1 MEFLARKRHSLLRF
15 ATSILIFSV
24 GHSNKLVL
32 IFRYFNR
39 ELLQSLVAVTAI
51 IVVIFL
57 GNQLVRYLNNAA
69 AGQMAIAVVGKL
81 MLLEIPYLLSL
92 LLPLTCFIA
101 LLLTLGRFSADNEL
115 LVLAACGLSMG
126 QQFRL
131 ITKALA
137 STTAL
142 VAILTLWGLPHI
154 AMLRD
159 QLLSTTNAGASID
172 TIVPGQFQADSSG
185 NHVFYIDQS
194 SVDHRHLRGIF
205 MAEKRPIANSHD
217 YDDNNWNVV
226 IAHHGQLVEHGH
238 SQYLA
243 IENGHRYNGLAGEAN
258 IDQGSFG
265 SYQVL
270 LGGVPLADMSTQMD
284 ALPSQSLLMLWLV
297 KHDRLAAAELQWRLS
312 LPITTLLLGLLALPL
327 GQLPPRQSRY
337 ARLISGILI
346 FIIYANSLFLFRAW
360 IGAGTIAIIPGMA
373 WTHFCLALL
382 CAALYWHKYPELRF
396 KRRGKKT

>member
-1 MEFLARKRHSLLRF
+1 M
-15 ATSILIFSV
+15 
-24 GHSNKLVL
+24 L

-57 GNQLVRYLNNAA
+57 GNQLVRYLNDAA

-115 LVLAACGLSMG
+115 LVLAACGLSVS

-131 ITKALA
+131 ITKILF
-137 STTAL
+137 STTVL

-205 MAEKRPIANSHD
+205 MAEKRAIPNSKD
-217 YDDNNWNVV
+217 YDDNHWNVV
-226 IAHHGQLVEHGH
+226 IAHHGELVEHGA

-243 IENGHRYNGLAGEAN
+243 IQNGHRYSGIAGQAN

-270 LGGVPLADMSTQMD
+270 LGGVPLTDVSNQMD
-284 ALPSQSLLMLWLV
+284 ALPSQSLLMLWLG
-297 KHDRLAAAELQWRLS
+297 KQDRRAAAELQWRLS

-360 IGAGTIAIIPGMA
+360 IGAGTISIIPGMGWA
-373 WTHFCLALL
+373 HMCLAVL
-382 CAALYWHKYPELRF
+382 CAAFYWRKYPELRF

>member
-1 MEFLARKRHSLLRF
+1 MLYLTRKEEHLSHFVVSLL
-15 ATSILIFSV
+15 TFSV

-57 GNQLVRYLNNAA
+57 GNQLVRYLNDAA
-69 AGQMAIAVVGKL
+69 EGQMAIAVVGKL

-115 LVLAACGLSMG
+115 LVLAACGLSMS

-131 ITKALA
+131 IMKVVFG
-137 STTAL
+137 TTLL
-142 VAILTLWGLPHI
+142 VAVLTLWGLPHI

-172 TIVPGQFQADSSG
+172 TIVPGHFQADSSG

-205 MAEKRPIANSHD
+205 MAEKRSIPNSNN
-217 YDDNNWNVV
+217 YDDNHWNVV
-226 IAHHGQLVEHGH
+226 IAKYGVLVEHGT

-243 IENGHRYNGLAGEAN
+243 IQNGQRYSGVAGQAN
-258 IDQGSFG
+258 MDQGTFG

-270 LGGVPLADMSTQMD
+270 LGGAPLADVSAEMD
-284 ALPSQSLLMLWLV
+284 ALPSKSLWALWWK
-297 KHDRLAAAELQWRLS
+297 KHNRLAAAELQWRLS
-312 LPITTLLLGLLALPL
+312 LPVTTLLLGLLALPL
-327 GQLPPRQSRY
+327 GQLPPRHSRY

-346 FIIYANSLFLFRAW
+346 FIIYANSLFLLRAW
-360 IGAGTIAIIPGMA
+360 IGAGTLPIMPGMGWA
-373 WTHFCLALL
+373 HLCLAVL
-382 CAALYWHKYPELRF
+382 CAIMYWHKYPELRF
-396 KRRGKKT
+396 KRRGKTL

>member
-1 MEFLARKRHSLLRF
+1 M
-15 ATSILIFSV
+15 
-24 GHSNKLVL
+24 L

-57 GNQLVRYLNNAA
+57 GNQLVRYLNDAA

-131 ITKALA
+131 ITKVLFG
-137 STTAL
+137 TTIL

-185 NHVFYIDQS
+185 RHVFYIDQS
-194 SVDHRHLRGIF
+194 SVDHHHLSGIF
-205 MAEKRPIANSHD
+205 MAEKRPVPNSSD

-226 IAHHGQLVEHGH
+226 IAKQGEMIEHSS

-243 IENGHRYNGLAGEAN
+243 IQNGHRYSGIAGQAN
-258 IDQGSFG
+258 MEQGSFG
-265 SYQVL
+265 SYQIL
-270 LGGVPLADMSTQMD
+270 LGGVPLTDMSIQMD
-284 ALPSQSLLMLWLV
+284 ALPSNTLLMLWLA
-297 KHDRLAAAELQWRLS
+297 KQDRLAAAELQWRLS

-327 GQLPPRQSRY
+327 GQLPPRHSRY

-360 IGAGTIAIIPGMA
+360 IGAGTLSIMPGMGWA
-373 WTHFCLALL
+373 HLSLAVL
-382 CAALYWHKYPELRF
+382 CAILYWRKYPELRF